1 MKKILFIIFIFII
14 GLAYCSKSF
23 AKNQY
28 DILINEIAWMGS
40 TVSAND
46 EWIEL
51 FNNTEENISLDGW
64 VLKSDDGSPE
74 VKLLGKINSKSFY
87 LLERTND
94 NSVKNIK
101 ADKIYSGSI
110 SNSGENFI
118 LYDNQLTIIDRASFS
133 SGWPFGSNTTKQT
146 IERSDFNSWQTS
158 SISNGTPKENNSL
171 GLPKVVVKKIKS
183 ESLLKEEKSDNESSI
198 ATASLNNQDEAINDI
213 LKKEGDKSNY
223 WMIFMIIGGVILIMG
238 SVILFWKIKFKK

>member
-1 MKKILFIIFIFII
+1 MKKILFVIIFII
-14 GLAYCSKSF
+14 GLSFHSTSF
-23 AKNQY
+23 ARNPQ
-28 DILINEIAWMGS
+28 DILINEIAWMGN
-40 TVSAND
+40 TISASD

-51 FNNTEENISLDGW
+51 FNNTEENINLDGW
-64 VLKSDDGSPE
+64 ILKSDDGSPE
-74 VKLLGKINSKSFY
+74 INLSGSINSKSFY
-87 LLERTND
+87 LLERTDD
-94 NSVKNIK
+94 NSIKNIK

-118 LYDNQLTIIDRASFS
+118 LYDNQSTVIDRASFA

-171 GLPKVVVKKIKS
+171 GLPKVIVKKTKS

-198 ATASLNNQDEAINDI
+198 ATASLNNPNEVVNDI

-223 WMIFMIIGGVILIMG
+223 WTLFMIIGGVILIMG